1 MALWKED
8 QKHIFFS
15 SSPHDESIHFSFRAW
30 KMLCK
35 ASLPYEFLQAAFVNW
50 KSTLRLLTLFKISFF
65 KTICLLFPFFFTL
78 KCLESQLGAFW
89 MLSDNAATG
98 DSVERTFYFSFKQ
111 TFFPSSADW
120 LFRNEIFR
128 VLKSPINFGSSK
140 CNYILGAFYAS
151 FSCLF

>member
-65 KTICLLFPFFFTL
+65 KTICLLFPLFL
-78 KCLESQLGAFW
+78 YPKVLGKSIRSFLNAFW
-89 MLSDNAATG
+89 QCCYRRQCGTDVLFFVQTNIFSKLCWL
-98 DSVERTFYFSFKQ
+98 TFQKWDFQSFK
-111 TFFPSSADW
+111 
-120 LFRNEIFR
+120 
-128 VLKSPINFGSSK
+128 KSH
-140 CNYILGAFYAS
+140 
-151 FSCLF
+151 